1 MKLLFDFFPVILFFI
16 SYKLYGMYIAIVI
29 AMAAIVLQLAVFWIK
44 HRRFETMQL
53 ITAALIIVLGG
64 ISLLFHN
71 ELFFKW
77 KPTAVNWIFALLF
90 IGSQLIGKKP
100 LIQRM
105 MEKNVSLPEIVWQRL
120 NLAWILFFIL
130 MGIANLY
137 VVYNFSTDTWV
148 NFKLFGVLGLTI
160 AFVIIQAIYLARH
173 IEPEQVKELD

>member
-1 MKLLFDFFPVILFFI
+1 M
-16 SYKLYGMYIAIVI
+16 STAIIV
-29 AMAAIVLQLAVFWIK
+29 AMLAIVLQLAVSWIK
-44 HRRFETMQL
+44 QRRFETMQL

-90 IGSQLIGKKP
+90 MGSNLIGNKP
-100 LIQRM
+100 LIQRI
-105 MEKNVSLPEIVWQRL
+105 MEKNVSLPTNVWARL
-120 NLAWILFFIL
+120 NYAWILFFVL

-148 NFKLFGVLGLTI
+148 NFKLFGVLGLTLV
-160 AFVIIQAIYLARH
+160 FVILQAIYLSRH
-173 IEPEQVKELD
+173 LEADQLKELD